1 MHTHS
6 HLHTYTHLHT
16 LVQSQ
21 MLKHIHTHIHT
32 FTHLL
37 SYIYIR
43 SHSFTFSRSH
53 IHTLRATHTCAQGTY
68 SNTHFHSHTSTPIL
82 TLLYTHTHPAAHQS
96 RFLPWLSPCAQG
108 QNTVGTGPSIT
119 DLKTRPVRSPRGS
132 AVSCSPVLNP
142 DQCSSS
148 LASPNS
154 AGQAADPNGNFKNR
168 KWQSIHLNLP
178 SGLFGCSSSYLP
190 VSDFCLLGPVLNVFC
205 TVTWI
210 SSSWAQRSLVENTAG
225 ETVRKPTRA
234 WDLLWSN

>member
-1 MHTHS
+1 MYSDTDSQSHVLSSRTHTDICSHVHAHSHTCIHTIMHTHS

-53 IHTLRATHTCAQGTY
+53 IHTLTATHTCAQGTY

-168 KWQSIHLNLP
+168 K
-178 SGLFGCSSSYLP
+178 
-190 VSDFCLLGPVLNVFC
+190 
-205 TVTWI
+205 
-210 SSSWAQRSLVENTAG
+210 
-225 ETVRKPTRA
+225 
-234 WDLLWSN
+234 